1 MLTTSTFD
9 DLSKNENASYGAV
22 FGALIG
28 DAAGATL
35 EFLRRKPSTAE
46 VEDSL
51 RMIGGGVWGTAPGQ
65 ITDDGELTLAALHGL
80 SGKSNYSLDRVAAAY
95 IAWAQSSPFDIGIT
109 TSNALLN
116 ISPKKGNGC
125 GKAVLDASAALN
137 LASKANGALM
147 RASSLAVWS
156 ARVSVEDAIAL
167 ARLDTRLTHP
177 NISCQF
183 ATAAYVVAIRHLILF
198 PGDQNGALCAAADT
212 LRDEAATEVQEWL
225 NDAISGIEVHCY
237 PLAGF
242 VKIAFMLAF
251 QHLAKGSPFQV
262 ALHETLLGGGDT
274 DTNACIVGGLMGALH
289 GVSAIPSVMTESL
302 LSCDTSM
309 GRPRPVTYRTK
320 ELLSFM
326 KSLMKII

>member
-9 DLSKNENASYGAV
+9 DLSKHENAAYGAV
-22 FGALIG
+22 FGALVG

-46 VEDSL
+46 VNDAL

-65 ITDDGELTLAALHGL
+65 ITDDGELSLAALHGL
-80 SGKSNYSLDRVAAAY
+80 SGESNYSLDRVAAAY

-116 ISPKKGNGC
+116 ISPKKGKGC
-125 GKAVLDASAALN
+125 GQAVLDASATLN
-137 LASKANGALM
+137 LESKANGALM

-156 ARVSVEDAIAL
+156 TRVSIGDAIAL

-198 PGDQNGALCAAADT
+198 PGDQNGALGVAADT
-212 LRDEAATEVQEWL
+212 LRDEAATEVQEWFQ
-225 NDAISGIEVHCY
+225 DAILGIEVQCY

-251 QHLAKGSPFQV
+251 QHFAKGSPFQV

-309 GRPRPVTYRTK
+309 GRPRPVAYRTK
-320 ELLSFM
+320 ELLSYI
-326 KSLMKII
+326 KSLIKII